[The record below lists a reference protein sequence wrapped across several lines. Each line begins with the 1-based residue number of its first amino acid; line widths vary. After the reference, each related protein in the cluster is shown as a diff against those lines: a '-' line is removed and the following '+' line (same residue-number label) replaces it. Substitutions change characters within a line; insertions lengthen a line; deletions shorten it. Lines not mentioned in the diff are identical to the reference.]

1 MAKKDVEV
9 NLSEVLIHLRDTGA
23 FRAAVMQ
30 VAQKKAGGGEIGEII
45 LKREGGE
52 LSEEDLKAFC
62 KARYNPAIGARGYSA
77 STTFLSSTDGAGTA
91 TGTGTFTQV
100 NLHPG
105 GTFTP
110 GRAAA
115 VPVP

>member
-9 NLSEVLIHLRDTGA
+9 NLSEVLIHLRNTGA

-52 LSEEDLKAFC
+52 LSEEDLKAVSGGVSRTSVGSSIPQL
-62 KARYNPAIGARGYSA
+62 ARFKFEPISGDISGLRLPGFAD
-77 STTFLSSTDGAGTA
+77 TTW
-91 TGTGTFTQV
+91 
-100 NLHPG
+100 
-105 GTFTP
+105 
-110 GRAAA
+110 
-115 VPVP
+115 